1 MGENNIQNE
10 YIRIADIP
18 KLGDNRKL
26 DSFIEMRGEVYLCR
40 MIYSGTG

>member
-18 KLGDNRKL
+18 KLSDNHQH
-26 DSFIEMRGEVYLCR
+26 DSFMEMTEGGF
-40 MIYSGTG
+40 IYAK

>member
-18 KLGDNRKL
+18 KLGDNCKH
-26 DSFIEMRGEVYLCR
+26 DSFIEMMGVVYLCR